1 MDGPNALVEVQV
13 LVPRERLPEFYERH
27 ARWLREGTE
36 RVPSPWEPLDETTSR
51 VIADVGIEPG
61 IEARDPEEQRLWS
74 ERPWDGVR
82 DPSDIADALLIYDR
96 LSAGAKKIFDTL
108 LDREGQDVSGESLAK
123 ELGVSQAQLTGTLAS
138 IGIRSKAVRRAVP
151 FHYESGMDGGRYW
164 VEPEIAGLFNW
175 ARSQPSDTVELASKY
190 DDYRRRYWDM
200 DDTFTQL
207 MARSKTYQGME
218 FAFEG
223 HVALGAEE
231 TAYELERIYRQAMNQ
246 PAPEVP
252 TLLQYLR
259 GTLREVVSEKT
270 EGGANGKR

>member
-1 MDGPNALVEVQV
+1 
-13 LVPRERLPEFYERH
+13 
-27 ARWLREGTE
+27 
-36 RVPSPWEPLDETTSR
+36 
-51 VIADVGIEPG
+51 VIADIAVEPG
-61 IEARDPEEQRLWS
+61 IQPRRDPEDERDFF
-74 ERPWDGVR
+74 ERPWNEKLSAD
-82 DPSDIADALLIYDR
+82 DIADALLIYDR
-96 LSAGAKKIFDTL
+96 LSAGAKKILDIL
-108 LDREGQDVSGESLAK
+108 LDRAGEKVSGESVAK

-151 FHYESGMDGGRYW
+151 FHYESGTDGGRYW
-164 VEPEIAGLFNW
+164 VEPEIATLFAW
-175 ARSQPSDTVELASKY
+175 ARSQPSDIVELASKY

-207 MARSKTYQGME
+207 VAKSTQFQGME

-231 TAYELERIYRQAMNQ
+231 TAYELEQIYRQAMNQ
-246 PAPEVP
+246 PAPEPP

-270 EGGANGKR
+270 EGGADGEG